1 MPTQRVSMHKI
12 KEVIRLKAACLPLRT
27 IASASKLSLGAVA
40 KYVKA
45 AEQAGL
51 SWPLP
56 AELTDDALHRLLSG
70 IDQPTTASGR
80 YVAPDYATI
89 HQELKRKG
97 VTLQLLWH
105 EYRAEQGASGYAY
118 SQFCTLYRQFKRS
131 LKRSMRQTHQ
141 AGEKLFVDYAGQTVA
156 ITDPASGEIRTAQ
169 IFVAVLGA
177 SNYTFAE
184 ATWSQQLP
192 DWLGSH
198 VRALTFFGGA
208 PAIVVP
214 DNLKSGV
221 DRACRYDPDIN
232 RSYAEL
238 AAHYGMA
245 VIPARPRK
253 PQDKAKVEVG
263 VQIVERWILAAL
275 RRQTFF
281 SLHDLNA
288 AIRPLLAQLNAKPF
302 KKLSGNR
309 LSAFESLDKPALR
322 PLPTASYEFAQW
334 KKARVNIDYHIEF
347 EGHYYSVPH
356 TLVGKEIECRITA
369 STVECLY
376 QQQRV
381 AVHVR
386 SAKRGAHSTID
397 EHMPKSHRAHM
408 RWTPGKL
415 LNWALS
421 IGPATRDVVEY
432 QLTHKP
438 HPEMGYRTCL
448 GLLALARQYGHERL
462 EAACQRALAIHSPY
476 RKSVLSI
483 LQAGLDQTPLPP
495 NQTTPAKE
503 PVTPCHDN
511 VRGAEYYH

>member
-1 MPTQRVSMHKI
+1 MHKI
-12 KEVIRLKAACLPLRT
+12 KEIIRLKAAGLPLRT
-27 IASASKLSLGAVA
+27 IASAAKLSLGAVA
-40 KYVKA
+40 KYAKA

-56 AELTDDALHRLLSG
+56 DDLSDEALQHMLDGSE
-70 IDQPTTASGR
+70 QPTTRSSR
-80 YVAPDYATI
+80 FVEPDYAAI
-89 HQELKRKG
+89 HHELKRKG

-105 EYRAEQGASGYAY
+105 EYRAEHGAAGYGY
-118 SQFCTLYRQFKRS
+118 SQFCTLYRQFKQS

-141 AGEKLFVDYAGQTVA
+141 AGEKLFVDYAGQTVP
-156 ITDPASGEIRTAQ
+156 IVDPASGEIRHAQ
-169 IFVAVLGA
+169 IFVAVMGA

-184 ATWSQQLP
+184 ATWSQKLS

-198 VRALTFFGGA
+198 VRALAFFGGA
-208 PAIVVP
+208 PALVVP

-238 AAHYGMA
+238 ASHYGMA

-302 KKLSGNR
+302 KKLPGNR

-322 PLPTASYEFAQW
+322 PLPAQSYEFAQW

-356 TLVGKEIECRITA
+356 ALVGKEIECRITA
-369 STVECLY
+369 NTLECLY

-386 SAKRGAHSTID
+386 SSQRGAHSTHA
-397 EHMPKSHRAHM
+397 EHMPKSHRAHL

-483 LQAGLDQTPLPP
+483 LQTGLDQASPP
-495 NQTTPAKE
+495 SAANPSIQEQESAITH
-503 PVTPCHDN
+503 HDN